1 MYKKLFHSC
10 AVGWLAWER
19 FRCNIDCTTYPYDC
33 IKSAHRARTSQAMST
48 SHCFCFCFSSEN
60 LFMDM
65 ADRLVED
72 GYRDVGYEF
81 VNIDVRNVTLNI
93 YEQIS
98 GAL

>member
-1 MYKKLFHSC
+1 
-10 AVGWLAWER
+10 
-19 FRCNIDCTTYPYDC
+19 
-33 IKSAHRARTSQAMST
+33 
-48 SHCFCFCFSSEN
+48 
-60 LFMDM
+60 MDM

-81 VNIDVRNVTLNI
+81 VNIDVRTETLNI